1 MRLLEQGGKMLDNKE
16 LAKKYGLDESHFW
29 KHPQAGKWIISH
41 EGAMTIADHEGIE
54 FSKPEYIKTERD
66 LIVLYGEA
74 TIYLADG
81 QTKTKWSHG
90 EASHKNCFMP
100 YPYAMAEKRL
110 KDRLTLMLIAAYGTV
125 YSEIEAEEFMAQRK
139 RLSEM

>member
-1 MRLLEQGGKMLDNKE
+1 MLDNKE

-110 KDRLTLMLIAAYGTV
+110 KD
-125 YSEIEAEEFMAQRK
+125 EEK
-139 RLSEM
+139 RWKDEEGWNDGEGKKGAGQGASNDLEGRVE